1 MRKHVVW
8 RLEKKAYRCEWKWN
22 QSMQTYLKVWST
34 QPPPPFPQ
42 VPTHSPVPQGRV
54 GTLALSL
61 GTGDGQKGHSMV
73 VHVRCQSTHAAHW
86 DDEHLPFNY

>member
-1 MRKHVVW
+1 MEVEPVYADL
-8 RLEKKAYRCEWKWN
+8 LEGLVHP
-22 QSMQTYLKVWST
+22 T
-34 QPPPPFPQ
+34 PPPFPQ